1 MKSLLNDRARGGL
14 VLLMSLVFAVVLS
27 GVRSAEARSTSETV
41 EYVLPRTVKIFGAGG
56 LQKLA
61 SYGTGFLVS
70 KEGHIVTVWSHVLD
84 PDEVSV
90 VLDDGRRFPAKV
102 LGAEPPLD
110 LAVLK
115 IDAPDRDLD
124 LPHFNLDTEI
134 GTASAGAR
142 ILGFSNMFKVAT
154 GDEPVSVLHGVV
166 MSRTKL
172 RARRG
177 TYQIPYDGEVYV
189 VDAITNNSGAAGG
202 ILTTR
207 DGKLLGMI
215 GRELRNSQTNTW
227 VNYSIPLTELK
238 TPVQEIISGNF
249 TSTQKPVDDP
259 GAAPRYH
266 PRDFGIVMIPDVLF
280 RTPAYVDAVVAGS
293 PAKTAG
299 LKPDDLVLFV
309 NDELMQSVRMM
320 KEELGRLE
328 AGDRLSIVVR
338 RKDQLQT
345 FEFSVPKKEKPPEN
359 EKPSETPAP

>member
-1 MKSLLNDRARGGL
+1 MKRILKNTTHNRLIVA
-14 VLLMSLVFAVVLS
+14 MSLTLTVLS
-27 GVRSAEARSTSETV
+27 SGFSPAEARSTSETV
-41 EYVLPRTVKIFGAGG
+41 EYILPRTVKIFGAGG

-70 KEGHIVTVWSHVLD
+70 KDGHIVTVWSHVLD
-84 PDEVSV
+84 PDEVSI

-115 IDAPDRDLD
+115 IDAPDRELD

-142 ILGFSNMFKVAT
+142 VLGFSNMFKVAT

-177 TYQIPYDGEVYV
+177 TYQIPYDGEVYI

-215 GRELRNSQTNTW
+215 GRELRNSETNTW
-227 VNYSIPLTELK
+227 VNYSIPLTVLK

-249 TSTQKPVDDP
+249 TSTQKPLDDP
-259 GAAPRYH
+259 GVAARYY
-266 PRDFGIVMIPDVLF
+266 PRDFGIVMVPDVLF
-280 RTPAYVDAVVAGS
+280 RTPAYVDAVIAGS
-293 PAKTAG
+293 PAKEAG
-299 LKPDDLVLFV
+299 IKPDDLVLFV
-309 NDELMQSVRMM
+309 NDELMQSVRTI

-328 AGDRLSIVVR
+328 AGDQLSIVVR
-338 RKDQLQT
+338 RKDKLKT
-345 FEFSVPKKEKPPEN
+345 FEFSVPKKEKPAAKDEATSPEN
-359 EKPSETPAP
+359 

>member
-1 MKSLLNDRARGGL
+1 VKKKPHGSLL
-14 VLLMSLVFAVVLS
+14 LLASLAVAVILS
-27 GVRSAEARSTSETV
+27 SVGPVEARSTSETI
-41 EYVLPRTVKIFGAGG
+41 EYILPRTVKIFGAGG
-56 LQKLA
+56 LAKLA

-70 KEGHIVTVWSHVLD
+70 KDGHIVTVWSHVLD

-142 ILGFSNMFKVAT
+142 VLGFSNMFKVAT

-227 VNYSIPLTELK
+227 VNYSIPLTVLK

-249 TSTQKPVDDP
+249 TSTQKPLDDP
-259 GAAPRYH
+259 GAAARYH

-280 RTPAYVDAVVAGS
+280 RTPAYVDMVVAGS
-293 PAKTAG
+293 PAKEAG
-299 LKPDDLVLFV
+299 LKPDDLILFV
-309 NDELMQSVRMM
+309 NDELMQSVRMT
-320 KEELGRLE
+320 KKELGRLE

-345 FEFSVPKKEKPPEN
+345 FEFSVPKKEKPTEK
-359 EKPSETPAP
+359 EKPSGAVESPAP